1 MMIIMVMESNKLIYT
16 EHNNISDEFCIHCID
31 KFESDTRKHVG
42 EIGHNIVNE
51 DIKRSTD
58 LHISAL
64 NEWKE
69 EDDTL
74 YNALKIGLNNYKNH
88 VPNDY
93 EYVLFH
99 SIRDTGYQIQKTEP
113 KQYYA
118 WHHDQSDQQCRV
130 LTYMW
135 YFNTISKGGYT
146 EFCNGLKVYPD
157 RGKLLIFPATWEYI
171 HRGYPPLF
179 DTKYVCIGW
188 TVVHRENG
196 IN

>member
-1 MMIIMVMESNKLIYT
+1 MIIMVMESNQLIYT
-16 EHNNISDEFCIHCID
+16 EHHNISDEFCIHCID

-51 DIKRSTD
+51 DIKQSTD

-188 TVVHRENG
+188 TVVHRDFG
-196 IN
+196 IT

>member
-1 MMIIMVMESNKLIYT
+1 MNKLIYQ
-16 EHNNISDEFCIHCID
+16 EHHNLSDDFCIQCID

-42 EIGHNIVNE
+42 EIGANVVNE

-58 LHISAL
+58 LHISQL
-64 NEWKE
+64 KEWKG
-69 EDDTL
+69 EDNTL
-74 YNALKIGLNNYKNH
+74 YNALKEGLNNYKEY

-99 SIRDTGYQIQKTEP
+99 SIKDTGYQIQKTEP
-113 KQYYA
+113 EQWYA
-118 WHHDQSDQQCRV
+118 WHHDQSDQQCRM

-135 YFNTISKGGYT
+135 YFNTIKEGGYT
-146 EFCNGLKVYPD
+146 EFCNGLRVYPE

-171 HRGYPPLF
+171 HRGYPPLLE
-179 DTKYVCIGW
+179 TKYVCIGW
-188 TVVHRENG
+188 TVVHRDFG

>member
-1 MMIIMVMESNKLIYT
+1 MIIMVMESNKLIYT
-16 EHNNISDEFCIHCID
+16 EHHNISDEFCIHCID

-42 EIGHNIVNE
+42 EIGHCIVNE
-51 DIKRSTD
+51 DIKQSTD

-99 SIRDTGYQIQKTEP
+99 SIKDTGYQIQKTEP

-135 YFNTISKGGYT
+135 YFNTISEGGYT
-146 EFCNGLKVYPD
+146 EFCNGLRVYPD

-171 HRGYPPLF
+171 HRGFPPLF

-188 TVVHRENG
+188 TVVHRDFG
-196 IN
+196 IT